1 MMFNLLVLPL
11 LGGFW
16 FAYKCNLTRSS
27 IKRVNGYR
35 LFFLSA
41 LWGILFLLIGH
52 VVCYVLYANSSKIVE
67 VFHTFLPFN
76 HFGKSI
82 VALSIGL
89 TIWWPI
95 NKWIYKKEK
104 WVKREISEY
113 GDHLDELFMRAFENE
128 QLVQISL
135 RNGKVYVGRTLKAFE
150 PVSKNEYIK
159 ILPIQSGY
167 REPLTHKITFTT
179 NYTEA
184 YRKHE
189 TNSAESKK
197 VDKYAGVI
205 IYVAEIVS
213 ASIYDQALSKAF
225 IKLQTEQE

>member
-1 MMFNLLVLPL
+1 MAFNLLVLPL

-52 VVCYVLYANSSKIVE
+52 AICYGLCANSSEIVE
-67 VFHTFLPFN
+67 AFHTFLPFN

-82 VALSIGL
+82 IALSIGL

-150 PVSKNEYIK
+150 PVSENEYMK

-179 NYTEA
+179 NYTKA
-184 YRKHE
+184 YREYKKGN
-189 TNSAESKK
+189 TESKD
-197 VDKYAGVI
+197 VNEYAGVI
-205 IYVAEIVS
+205 IYVSEIVS
-213 ASIYDQALSKAF
+213 ASIYDYALSKTF
-225 IKLQTEQE
+225 NELQHTPL